1 MANQLVSF
9 MRTRLGT
16 MMFLEYVIWGA
27 WYVTL
32 TTYLTQTLQF
42 SGTQAGTV
50 FGTAALASLLSPLF
64 VGLVADRFFATERV
78 MAVLYLAAA
87 VCMFLVTRVT
97 SFGAVYALMLAFC
110 LLYFPTIALTNSIA
124 MRNVNDPGRDFP
136 AIRTMGTIGWIAI
149 TNVVGWM
156 RVEADATQFVLGAT
170 GCVVMAVYSLVAL
183 PHTPPPAKGQK
194 ASVGTLLGLDAL
206 TLLKQR
212 DFAIFLVASVLACIP
227 LTFYYSFTNAYLN
240 EVGVQN
246 AANKMSLGQAS
257 EVIMLLLM
265 PVFFRIW
272 SVRTILLLGLSSW
285 AVRYVLLAYGN
296 AQDNMWMFYLAI
308 ILHGVCFDFFFVTGF
323 LYTNQVAPPELRS
336 TAQGLITLATYGLGM
351 LIGSLLSGGVLD
363 YFSTTGADG
372 NVVRNWPSF
381 WLSSAAMSFAITLLV
396 LFFFRSS
403 VRVRSEQSQPGKTA
417 EATA

>member
-1 MANQLVSF
+1 MTSHVVSF
-9 MRTRLGT
+9 IRTRLGA

-32 TTYLTQTLQF
+32 TTYLTKTLQF

-50 FGTAALASLLSPLF
+50 FGTAALASLLSPFF

-78 MAVLYLAAA
+78 MATLYLVAA
-87 VCMFLVTRVT
+87 VSMYLVTKVS
-97 SFGAVYALMLAFC
+97 SFGAVYSLMLLFC

-124 MRNVNDPGRDFP
+124 MKHVKDPGRDFP
-136 AIRTMGTIGWIAI
+136 PIRTMGTLGWIAV
-149 TNVVGWM
+149 NNLVGFM
-156 RVEADATQFVLGAT
+156 RVEADTTPFLIGAA
-170 GCVVMAVYSLVAL
+170 GCVVMAIYSLFAL
-183 PHTPPPAKGQK
+183 PHTPPPGKGRK
-194 ASVGTLLGLDAL
+194 VTVSSVLGLDAL
-206 TLLKQR
+206 VLLKQR
-212 DFAIFLVASVLACIP
+212 DFAVYLIASVLACIP

-240 EVGVQN
+240 DVGVVN
-246 AANKMSLGQAS
+246 AAGKMTLGQVS
-257 EVIMLLLM
+257 EVVMLLLM

-272 SVRTILLLGLSSW
+272 TVRTILLLGLFSW
-285 AVRYVLLAYGN
+285 ALRYVLLAYGN
-296 AQDNMWMFYLAI
+296 PQEGMWMFYLAI
-308 ILHGVCFDFFFVTGF
+308 LLHGVCFDFFFVTGF
-323 LYTNQVAPPELRS
+323 LYANQVAPPELRS

-372 NVVRNWPSF
+372 SVVRNWQSF
-381 WLSSAAMSFAITLLV
+381 WLSSAAMSFVITLIV

-403 VRVRSEQSQPGKTA
+403 VRVRAEQSQSGKTA

>member
-1 MANQLVSF
+1 MTNQLVSF
-9 MRTRLGT
+9 IRTRLGM

-32 TTYLTQTLQF
+32 TTYLTQTLGF

-50 FGTAALASLLSPLF
+50 FGTAALASLLAPLF

-78 MAVLYLAAA
+78 MATLYVVAA
-87 VCMFLVTRVT
+87 VSMFLVTRVT
-97 SFGAVYALMLAFC
+97 SFPAVYGLMLVFC
-110 LLYFPTIALTNSIA
+110 LSYFPTIALTNSIA
-124 MRNVNDPGRDFP
+124 MRNVQDPGRDFP
-136 AIRTMGTIGWIAI
+136 AIRTMGTIGWIVI
-149 TNVVGWM
+149 TNVVGLM
-156 RVEADATQFVLGAT
+156 RVEADAMQFILGAT

-183 PHTPPPAKGQK
+183 PHTPPPAKGKK
-194 ASVGTLLGLDAL
+194 ASIGTLLGLDAL

-212 DFAIFLVASVLACIP
+212 DFAVFLIASVLACIP

-240 EVGVQN
+240 DEGVAN

-285 AVRYVLLAYGN
+285 ALRYVLLAYGN
-296 AQDNMWMFYLAI
+296 PQDGMWMFYLAI

-323 LYTNQVAPPELRS
+323 LYTNQVAPAELRS

-363 YFSTTGADG
+363 YFSTTAADG
-372 NVVRNWPSF
+372 SVVRNWQSF
-381 WLSSAAMSFAITLLV
+381 WLSSAAMSFAITLMV

-403 VRVRSEQSQPGKTA
+403 VRVRSEQSQRGKTA